1 MIRTL
6 VLTDQPVIALG
17 MRLVLAEAGI
27 DATSIG
33 ALADIGALTKAFE
46 PEIVLI
52 DLEAIPSMK
61 ALAEVRSKLPH
72 SKLVLRTRTI
82 SRDLIFHAL
91 EYEVRGILPS
101 RLPVDRLAASLERI
115 ANGELLIEITKL
127 LVESA
132 GQGRVHFSHRQW
144 EVVELVAKG
153 LKNKEIAT
161 VMNVEEG
168 TVKQH
173 LYRICKK
180 TKVRDR
186 FELLLYHERNRHL
199 IGANEETAEPLP
211 DIHDVEHP
219 LMRNTRPK
227 SNLVSTST
235 PC

>member
-1 MIRTL
+1 MMRT
-6 VLTDQPVIALG
+6 VVFTDQPVIALG
-17 MRLVLAEAGI
+17 VQAVLAETGI
-27 DATSIG
+27 DVICVS
-33 ALADIGALTKAFE
+33 ALSQMDEFKALQ

-52 DLEAIPSMK
+52 DLEALTSIRT
-61 ALAEVRSKLPH
+61 LAEVRAKLPL
-72 SKLVLRTRTI
+72 SRLVLRTRTI
-82 SRDLIFHAL
+82 SRDLIYHAL

-101 RLPVDRLAASLERI
+101 QLPVERLGPSLERI
-115 ANGELLIEITKL
+115 ASGELLIEITKL
-127 LVESA
+127 LVDCAGES
-132 GQGRVHFSHRQW
+132 RVRFSNRQW

-199 IGANEETAEPLP
+199 IGKREDVAEPLP
-211 DIHDVEHP
+211 GVTELNHAVT
-219 LMRNTRPK
+219 RNYRPK
-227 SNLVSTST
+227 VKLLSTSIS
-235 PC
+235 C

>member
-6 VLTDQPVIALG
+6 VVTDQPVVALG
-17 MRLVLAEAGI
+17 MRIVLAEAGI
-27 DATSIG
+27 DATC
-33 ALADIGALTKAFE
+33 IGALTDIGGLMKAFE
-46 PEIVLI
+46 PEIALI
-52 DLEAIPSMK
+52 DLETLPSIK
-61 ALAEVRSKLPH
+61 SLAEARCKLPQ

-101 RLPVDRLAASLERI
+101 QLPLDRVPESLERI
-115 ANGELLIEITKL
+115 ANGELLIEITRL

-132 GQGRVHFSHRQW
+132 GQSRVHFSNRQW

-153 LKNKEIAT
+153 MKNKEIAGI
-161 VMNVEEG
+161 MNVEEG

-186 FELLLYHERNRHL
+186 FELLLYYERNRHL
-199 IGANEETAEPLP
+199 IGKSEEMAAPLP

-219 LMRNTRPK
+219 LMENHRTKNNTA
-227 SNLVSTST
+227 STST
-235 PC
+235 LC